1 MDPKTW
7 ATMIE
12 KKKFEAIRAAMK
24 GWQQR
29 WGVDGG
35 TFDLVMNQAGDFKV
49 AERLSWFTPGAP
61 SSPEALLTGAEEI
74 VLFSLDYKRR
84 GDPVLVDPDAE
95 RRRFQKYLETDAL
108 NQIWEL
114 QTGIDFMIGEL
125 SETFWR
131 E

>member
-7 ATMIE
+7 AEMIE
-12 KKKFEAIRAAMK
+12 NRKFDAIREAMK

-29 WGVDGG
+29 WCADGG
-35 TFDLVMNQAGDFKV
+35 TFDMVMTEEGKFKFL
-49 AERLSWFTPGAP
+49 ERLFWFSPGAP

-74 VLFSLDYKRR
+74 VLFSIDYKRR
-84 GDPVLVDPDAE
+84 GDPMLVDPDAE

-114 QTGIDFMIGEL
+114 QTKIDFMIGEL
-125 SETFWR
+125 AETFWR